1 MESPVLAE
9 KVFNPFN
16 FPTAAPKIEPAQEAE
31 EIKAVGPESVDST
44 ESSTK
49 DDSVLS
55 EIEPPKKFHA
65 TVGPSLAKLD
75 PAVARA
81 SQRIHVRKLHIT
93 QYFSFF
99 KSNTCRISA
108 LRVRRGI

>member
-16 FPTAAPKIEPAQEAE
+16 FPTPAPKIEPAQEAE

-81 SQRIHVRKLHIT
+81 SQNLQVIYSICLFIWDLIT
-93 QYFSFF
+93 STYFSAA
-99 KSNTCRISA
+99 SGAR
-108 LRVRRGI
+108 